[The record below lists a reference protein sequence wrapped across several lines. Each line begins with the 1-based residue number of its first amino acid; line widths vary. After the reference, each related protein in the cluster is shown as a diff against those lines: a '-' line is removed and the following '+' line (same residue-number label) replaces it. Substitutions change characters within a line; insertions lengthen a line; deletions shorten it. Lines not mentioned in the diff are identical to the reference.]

1 MQTVACVS
9 QRWRRPGLEVMAVG
23 RAESAGIAG
32 SEPLATSLVARVNA
46 AAEAVFIRPWL
57 AALLVGVLVAAPSF
71 LMVGVVVGDTEQQ
84 LQQAKID
91 EQARAAQTGADIVA
105 SRLSGLTNNL
115 VAVAGSEIVKD
126 AITRKD
132 PRLLDV
138 IVNEFRP
145 VLGLQNDVLV
155 LFAIDVRGDVLAIS
169 PRDPALI
176 GRNFATRDYFIG
188 VTKEWKPF
196 VSEAFRGAVQ
206 GSPPTTV
213 VAVPMFT
220 ANGQSAGV
228 LGAALDLSQ
237 AARWFAPL
245 SGYEDV
251 YLFDRNG
258 RLIFHTLDPLGDA
271 LREFGSDPSVRAAI
285 SGVRILGEAPDPL
298 GRGTKLLA
306 STPVAGVDWQVI
318 VTADPTALDAA
329 LSPLVR
335 NMFAVRVALIA
346 LILLLTLMLSHVV
359 RGLVAQ
365 RGQLAASER
374 AAHAARQQAD
384 DANKHKSE
392 FLANMSHELR
402 TPLNAIM
409 GFSDLL
415 QEQLATT
422 LTDRQKRYVH
432 NIRDGG
438 EHLLRLINDVLDLS
452 KVEAGRIEVR
462 PEPITLEALLGPVLA
477 AARDSAQTQGI
488 ELEVADSG
496 ELQLH
501 LDPGRVRQILYN
513 LLSNAIK
520 FTPAGGRVEMR
531 VAGDDNALELV
542 VADSGIGIPAD
553 KHDRVFGTF
562 ERLNE
567 ARSQASGTGLGL
579 ALTKRLVE
587 LHGGSID
594 FDSREGHGSTFRVRL
609 PDVVVDATRR
619 QRVLIVEDE
628 RRDADLVIALAA
640 KYGLATEVVT
650 SVAGALS
657 AIVRAIPCAVVL
669 DLRLP
674 DGRGE
679 RVLEHLK
686 GDAATR
692 RVPVIVVSVEDD
704 EGTSRPLGADDHL
717 TKPIDHMRLDGWLR
731 QVASRGKAEVELAA
745 AAR

>member
-1 MQTVACVS
+1 
-9 QRWRRPGLEVMAVG
+9 MA
-23 RAESAGIAG
+23 
-32 SEPLATSLVARVNA
+32 TFVARFSA
-46 AAEAVFIRPWL
+46 AAEAIFVRPWL
-57 AALLVGVLVAAPSF
+57 AAILVGVLVAAPSF
-71 LMVGVVVGDTEQQ
+71 LLVGAVVGDTTEQ
-84 LQQAKID
+84 LEQARIN

-105 SRLSGLTNNL
+105 SRLNGLSDNL
-115 VAVAGSEIVKD
+115 VAVAGSQIVKD
-126 AITRKD
+126 AIARRD
-132 PRLLDV
+132 PRLLDI
-138 IVNEFRP
+138 IVHEFRP

-155 LFAIDVRGDVLAIS
+155 LFIEDTRGDVLAIS
-169 PRDPALI
+169 PSDPTLI
-176 GRNFATRDYFIG
+176 GKNFATRDYFVG
-188 VTKEWKPF
+188 VTRDWKPF

-213 VAVPMFT
+213 VAVPVFT
-220 ANGQSAGV
+220 AKGEPAGV

-245 SGYEDV
+245 SGYEEV

-258 RLIFHTLDPLGDA
+258 RLIVRTLDPLGDA
-271 LREFGSDPSVRAAI
+271 LRELGSDPSVRAAI
-285 SGVRILGEAPDPL
+285 SGARVLGEAPDPL
-298 GRGTKLLA
+298 GRGIKLIA
-306 STPVAGVDWQVI
+306 SAPVPGVDWHVI
-318 VTADPTALDAA
+318 VTADSTALDAA
-329 LSPLVR
+329 FSPLLR
-335 NMFAVRVALIA
+335 NMLVVRIALIA

-365 RGQLAASER
+365 RAQLAASER
-374 AAHAARQQAD
+374 AAHSAREQAD
-384 DANKHKSE
+384 GANKHKSE

-402 TPLNAIM
+402 TPLNAIL

-415 QEQLATT
+415 QEQLGAT

-462 PEPITLEALLGPVLA
+462 PEPVTLEALLAPVLA
-477 AARDSAQTQGI
+477 AARDAARAQGVDLDVLGQH
-488 ELEVADSG
+488 DH
-496 ELQLH
+496 QLH
-501 LDPGRVRQILYN
+501 LDPGRVRQVLYN

-520 FTPAGGRVEMR
+520 FTPAGGRVELR

-553 KHDRVFGTF
+553 KHSRVFGTF

-567 ARSQASGTGLGL
+567 GRSQVGGTGLGL

-594 FDSREGHGSTFRVRL
+594 FDSRVGHGSTFRVRL
-609 PDVVVDATRR
+609 PDVVVDPAKR

-640 KYGLATEVVT
+640 KHGLATEVVT
-650 SVAGALS
+650 SVADAAS

-679 RVLEHLK
+679 RVLELLK
-686 GDAATR
+686 SDAATR
-692 RVPVIVVSVEDD
+692 RVPVVVVSVEDD
-704 EGTSRPLGADDHL
+704 EGISRPLGADDHL
-717 TKPIDHMRLDGWLR
+717 TKPIDHARLDGWLR
-731 QVASRGKAEVELAA
+731 QVASRGKAEVAIAA
-745 AAR
+745 ASR

>member
-1 MQTVACVS
+1 MGQ
-9 QRWRRPGLEVMAVG
+9 
-23 RAESAGIAG
+23 AESAGVAG
-32 SEPLATSLVARVNA
+32 SEPLATSLVARLTA

-57 AALLVGVLVAAPSF
+57 AAILVGVLVAAPSF
-71 LMVGVVVGDTEQQ
+71 LLVDAVVGDTTEQ
-84 LQQAKID
+84 LEHARLN
-91 EQARAAQTGADIVA
+91 EQERAARTGADIVG
-105 SRLSGLTNNL
+105 SRLSGLSDNL
-115 VAVAGSEIVKD
+115 VAVAGSQIVKD

-132 PRLLDV
+132 PRLLDI
-138 IVNEFRP
+138 IVHEFRP

-155 LFAIDVRGDVLAIS
+155 LFAEDVRGDVLAIS
-169 PRDPALI
+169 PSDPTLV
-176 GRNFATRDYFIG
+176 GKNFATRDYFIG

-213 VAVPMFT
+213 VAVPVFAAT
-220 ANGQSAGV
+220 GEPAGV

-258 RLIFHTLDPLGDA
+258 RLIFHTLDPLGDS

-285 SGVRILGEAPDPL
+285 SGARILGEGPDPL

-306 STPVAGVDWQVI
+306 SAPVPGVEWQVI

-329 LSPLVR
+329 FSPLVR
-335 NMFAVRVALIA
+335 NMLAVRVALIV

-365 RGQLAASER
+365 RAQLAVSER
-374 AAHAARQQAD
+374 AAHAAREQAD
-384 DANKHKSE
+384 GANNHKSE

-402 TPLNAIM
+402 TPLNAIL

-415 QEQLATT
+415 QEQLGAT
-422 LTDRQKRYVH
+422 LTDRQKRYIH

-462 PEPITLEALLGPVLA
+462 PEPVSLEALLAPVLA
-477 AARDSAQTQGI
+477 VARDSAQTQGVD
-488 ELEVADSG
+488 LEVSDRA

-501 LDPGRVRQILYN
+501 LDSGRVRQILYN

-520 FTPAGGRVEMR
+520 FTPAGGRVELR

-567 ARSQASGTGLGL
+567 GRSHVGGTGLGL

-609 PDVVVDATRR
+609 PDVVVDPTKQ

-650 SVAGALS
+650 SVADAAS

-679 RVLEHLK
+679 RVLELLK
-686 GDAATR
+686 SDAATR
-692 RVPVIVVSVEDD
+692 RVPVVVVSVEDD
-704 EGTSRPLGADDHL
+704 DGTSRPLGADDHL
-717 TKPIDHMRLDGWLR
+717 TKPIDHARLDGWLR
-731 QVASRGKAEVELAA
+731 QVASRGKGDVALEA